1 MERFRQDAE
10 YFVVH
15 FLDRRQP
22 HPAVEVITRP
32 HLDGLEPALSR
43 SVQPERDVHSG
54 VVGTRDLGE
63 LPPWRV
69 EGHITFAHLDLDARR
84 FGCPGQERIRNG
96 PQRGVAGV
104 LGVDQFIGVT
114 QHEFGVAE
122 HLPRHGVLRVARDPV
137 FVPHPVPERGVVLQ
151 SGLTPPL
158 RPPSGVV
165 ARLAQEQGLV
175 AVHHRLPG
183 PRGVLQIGRLAHAQ
197 SLMPPAVTRS
207 QKEFWGPRN
216 FSGTRSDVRG
226 VWTASAPL
234 EWPDPTWPLLTLLY
248 MFSEGSMSL
257 FTVFATSK
265 IAASALAAGTLAV
278 GGTGAAAFAGAL
290 PSDVQ
295 QSAHELLGAPA
306 PHVGGVSETATADAN
321 AEASASATPSAS
333 ADAAA
338 ETDNAK
344 AGASATAV
352 GPDATGPAAYGLCTA
367 FTKGGLATSSTG
379 FASLAIAAEGEAN
392 IDSYCA
398 DVVAA
403 AKSDS
408 HKVDGAGS
416 GDAAADVNTPK
427 VPEVPEAPE
436 LPTQAAVPAAPELPS
451 EVPAQLPEVPTSAGR
466 P

>member
-1 MERFRQDAE
+1 
-10 YFVVH
+10 
-15 FLDRRQP
+15 
-22 HPAVEVITRP
+22 
-32 HLDGLEPALSR
+32 
-43 SVQPERDVHSG
+43 
-54 VVGTRDLGE
+54 
-63 LPPWRV
+63 
-69 EGHITFAHLDLDARR
+69 
-84 FGCPGQERIRNG
+84 
-96 PQRGVAGV
+96 
-104 LGVDQFIGVT
+104 
-114 QHEFGVAE
+114 
-122 HLPRHGVLRVARDPV
+122 
-137 FVPHPVPERGVVLQ
+137 
-151 SGLTPPL
+151 
-158 RPPSGVV
+158 
-165 ARLAQEQGLV
+165 
-175 AVHHRLPG
+175 
-183 PRGVLQIGRLAHAQ
+183 
-197 SLMPPAVTRS
+197 
-207 QKEFWGPRN
+207 
-216 FSGTRSDVRG
+216 
-226 VWTASAPL
+226 
-234 EWPDPTWPLLTLLY
+234 
-248 MFSEGSMSL
+248 MSL

-338 ETDNAK
+338 ESDNAK
-344 AGASATAV
+344 AEASATAV

-403 AKSDS
+403 TKSDS

-416 GDAAADVNTPK
+416 GDAAADVNTPN

-436 LPTQAAVPAAPELPS
+436 LPTQAAVPAAPELPA
-451 EVPAQLPEVPTSAGR
+451 EVPAQLPEVPASAGR

>member
-1 MERFRQDAE
+1 
-10 YFVVH
+10 
-15 FLDRRQP
+15 
-22 HPAVEVITRP
+22 
-32 HLDGLEPALSR
+32 
-43 SVQPERDVHSG
+43 
-54 VVGTRDLGE
+54 
-63 LPPWRV
+63 
-69 EGHITFAHLDLDARR
+69 
-84 FGCPGQERIRNG
+84 
-96 PQRGVAGV
+96 
-104 LGVDQFIGVT
+104 
-114 QHEFGVAE
+114 
-122 HLPRHGVLRVARDPV
+122 
-137 FVPHPVPERGVVLQ
+137 
-151 SGLTPPL
+151 
-158 RPPSGVV
+158 
-165 ARLAQEQGLV
+165 
-175 AVHHRLPG
+175 
-183 PRGVLQIGRLAHAQ
+183 
-197 SLMPPAVTRS
+197 
-207 QKEFWGPRN
+207 
-216 FSGTRSDVRG
+216 
-226 VWTASAPL
+226 
-234 EWPDPTWPLLTLLY
+234 
-248 MFSEGSMSL
+248 MSL

-306 PHVGGVSETATADAN
+306 PHFGGVSETATADAN
-321 AEASASATPSAS
+321 AAASASATPSAS

-344 AGASATAV
+344 AEASATAV

-367 FTKGGLATSSTG
+367 FTKGGLAASSTG

-403 AKSDS
+403 AKSNS

-436 LPTQAAVPAAPELPS
+436 LPTQAAVPAAPEVPA
-451 EVPAQLPEVPTSAGR
+451 EVPAQLPELPTSAGR